1 MWRQLTP
8 SEQARL
14 LGSAMVGGGVLALAI
29 ALLAI
34 VWQVWSLQRQL
45 PELVAHLDGTL
56 EKVGPTLRDV
66 DAIRKLIPPILAEVK
81 ATREL
86 VPSVVAEVA
95 AVRQALP
102 PLVEQSA
109 AAVNNASGAV
119 RAVEPHIPGMLGEV
133 KRTREALPGIISQAD
148 RVVSRASQIG
158 KEAGKGAVQG
168 AIGGI
173 IAAPFRL
180 IGEAGKGLAD
190 SIGLGNRSDFT
201 SEDERLAA
209 DATRELV
216 QAGEVGGQRSWVNKK
231 TGTRGTVALRTQG
244 ERDGRACMT
253 VRYHVE
259 LRSGTM
265 HDRDVDL
272 CQQPDGNWAVA
283 KQE

>member
-34 VWQVWSLQRQL
+34 VWQVRSLQRQL
-45 PELVAHLDGTL
+45 PELVMRLDGTL
-56 EKVGPTLRDV
+56 QKVGPALRDV

-119 RAVEPHIPGMLGEV
+119 RAVEPHIPGVLTEV
-133 KRTREALPGIISQAD
+133 KKTREALPGMLDRAD
-148 RVVSRASQIG
+148 KLVARASTIG
-158 KEAGKGAVQG
+158 KEAGKDAAEG
-168 AIGGI
+168 AITGI
-173 IAAPFRL
+173 ITAPFKI
-180 IGEAGKGLAD
+180 IGKAGKGMAD
-190 SIGLGNRSDFT
+190 AIGLGGRTDFT
-201 SEDERLAA
+201 ADDQRLLGDVTTELIQAGKVGGRRIWTNKKSGNRG
-209 DATRELV
+209 DATLLAMAERN
-216 QAGEVGGQRSWVNKK
+216 GQPCV
-231 TGTRGTVALRTQG
+231 T
-244 ERDGRACMT
+244 M
-253 VRYHVE
+253 RYHVE
-259 LRSGTM
+259 LKSGTVQ
-265 HDRDVDL
+265 DRDVDL
-272 CQQPDGNWAVA
+272 CQQPDGAWAVA
-283 KQE
+283 TQE